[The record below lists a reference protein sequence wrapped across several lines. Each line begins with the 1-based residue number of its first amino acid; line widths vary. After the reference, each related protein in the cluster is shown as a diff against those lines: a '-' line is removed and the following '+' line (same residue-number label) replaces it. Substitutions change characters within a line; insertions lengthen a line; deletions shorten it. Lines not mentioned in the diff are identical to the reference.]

1 MVKDIVDL
9 FYELSEKHK
18 LIRSFKYDRLSKGA
32 GVGDEMMPHVF
43 LEDPLY
49 FGNADTNSGTVPVTI
64 NFDIVITPQ
73 LLENWGINPSTEAGQ
88 NLCQGI
94 ALNFIAKIRQMMK
107 DGDLLNVSSIA
118 SWNFVTLKH
127 WYDNDCD
134 GVRCTLVLNVR
145 NEINFCDIDEHFD
158 ENKEF
163 DIKKYLPEIETDD
176 AQGCVVFDN
185 KLPKFSL

>member
-1 MVKDIVDL
+1 MVKDIVHL

-49 FGNADTNSGTVPVTI
+49 FGNTDTTTGTVPVTI
-64 NFDIVITPQ
+64 NFNIVITPQ

-145 NEINFCDIDEHFD
+145 NEIQFCDIDEHFD
-158 ENKEF
+158 EEKEF

>member
-49 FGNADTNSGTVPVTI
+49 FGNTDTTTGTVPVTI

-88 NLCQGI
+88 NLCHGI

-107 DGDLLNVSSIA
+107 DGDLLNVLSIA

-145 NEINFCDIDEHFD
+145 NEINFCDTDEHFD
-158 ENKEF
+158 EEKEF

-176 AQGCVVFDN
+176 AQGCIIFDN

>member
-49 FGNADTNSGTVPVTI
+49 FGNTDTTTGTVPVTI

-88 NLCQGI
+88 NLCHGI

-134 GVRCTLVLNVR
+134 GVRCTLVLNVK

-158 ENKEF
+158 EEKEF
-163 DIKKYLPEIETDD
+163 DIKKYLPEIDTDD